1 MSREPFP
8 GFPARSGL
16 TPLPDIFFSQVLP
29 GAESLPEMKV
39 LLHLFW
45 RLYRRKPGQRF
56 VTLEELSGDAV
67 LMQGLAGDGG
77 PEATLHAAL
86 ESAVDRGW
94 LLRATVESGPEL
106 RDLYFINSEASRETI
121 SRLEGGEVPVPVPAP
136 RGEPAAPKPEP
147 PNIFVLYEQ
156 NIGLMTPM
164 IAEELKE
171 AEKTYPAAW
180 VHEAFR
186 EAVRLN
192 KRNWKYISRIL
203 ERWATEG
210 KGHGEPGRDTGKKGS
225 PGRYFTGKYGHLV
238 RK

>member
-16 TPLPDIFFSQVLP
+16 TPLPDMFFSQVLP
-29 GAESLPEMKV
+29 GAESLPELKV

-45 RLYRRKPGQRF
+45 RLYHRKASQRF
-56 VTLEELSGDAV
+56 VTFDELSADGV
-67 LMQGLAGDGG
+67 LMQGLAGDGR
-77 PEATLHAAL
+77 PEDTLRAAL
-86 ESAVDRGW
+86 QSAVDHGL
-94 LLRATVESGPEL
+94 LLRATVQSVPEP
-106 RDLYFINSEASRETI
+106 RDLYFINSVADQEAL
-121 SRLEGGEVPVPVPAP
+121 SRLEAGDVSAPAP
-136 RGEPAAPKPEP
+136 RAGPATPKPEP

-180 VHEAFR
+180 IDEAFR

-210 KGHGEPGRDTGKKGS
+210 KGHGEPGRDTGRKGS